1 MQPKKRPP
9 KKTAMLEV
17 RVSPQDKADFLSACL
32 ESGQSASTV
41 IRKAMR
47 THARRIRERP
57 GRLKMT
63 MTMMVMLPFL
73 GILGPAQPVSHT
85 GPAQPVSQTGPVVS
99 ERSVCRGEAIQWAP
113 SWPVAESGHAVPPP
127 DEPIRIVLRF
137 DRTEW
142 GRATNIRAE
151 APEGYDAFVDAS
163 IAALLGWCLP
173 QGEPLEDQETAFDFQ
188 LSPGAE

>member
-17 RVSPQDKADFLSACL
+17 RVSPQDKAVFLTACL

-73 GILGPAQPVSHT
+73 GLIGADEHRVQRDAAEAPQLAEACEGVPAV
-85 GPAQPVSQTGPVVS
+85 
-99 ERSVCRGEAIQWAP
+99 
-113 SWPVAESGHAVPPP
+113 WPIGTDGSNLEIPEGGL
-127 DEPIRIVLRF
+127 RIVLTY
-137 DRTEW
+137 DLDAN
-142 GRATNIRAE
+142 GRPLNVQPR
-151 APEGYDAFVDAS
+151 APEGTDAFVT
-163 IAALLGWCLP
+163 AAVAYLMDPCFPHDGP
-173 QGEPLEDQETAFDFQ
+173 SPATGMQHAFDFEH
-188 LSPGAE
+188 P